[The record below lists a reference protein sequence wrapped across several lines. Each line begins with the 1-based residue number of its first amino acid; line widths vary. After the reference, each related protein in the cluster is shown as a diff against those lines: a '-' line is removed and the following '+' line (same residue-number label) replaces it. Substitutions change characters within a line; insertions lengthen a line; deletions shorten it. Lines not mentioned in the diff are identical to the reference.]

1 MVFNLS
7 HSAKIERIY
16 TESRAA
22 NIGSI
27 RLLFGMIESAV
38 LVLSMVFIVLP
49 FFVSDGDLAIICW
62 KGYADNIGSNQ
73 TDREHSVLIR

>member
-1 MVFNLS
+1 MVFILF

-27 RLLFGMIESAV
+27 RLPFVDDGGGDV
-38 LVLSMVFIVLP
+38 LVLLIAFIVLP
-49 FFVSDGDLAIICW
+49 FLFLIAI
-62 KGYADNIGSNQ
+62 
-73 TDREHSVLIR
+73 